1 MMIRVLLLAAL
12 AGIGWFIFLRR
23 NRMPFHIVTL
33 FGLLGA
39 GAVAV
44 VVPDETKDAVA
55 NFVGVGR
62 GTDLVTYIAI
72 VSGFFALLHYYT
84 KFVEIQRALTAVT
97 RELAILR
104 AEVERLRGAETATA
118 PRAPAP
124 ADTDR
129 TRSSPDA
136 APRPPDPPDR

>member
-1 MMIRVLLLAAL
+1 MMIRVLLLTAL
-12 AGIGWFIFLRR
+12 ACIGWFIFLRR

-33 FGLLGA
+33 FGLLFA
-39 GAVAV
+39 GAIAV
-44 VVPDETKDAVA
+44 VVPDETKDEVA

-72 VSGFFALLHYYT
+72 VAGFFALLHYYT
-84 KFVEIQRALTAVT
+84 KFVELQRALTAVT

-104 AEVERLRGAETATA
+104 AEVERATT
-118 PRAPAP
+118 PRSPAP

-129 TRSSPDA
+129 TPSSPDGGPLPP
-136 APRPPDPPDR
+136 APRDR